1 MTQLS
6 GVASTIFSFLKMGMW
21 SPMALNSPTM
31 VAILSAVYQSPTT
44 SQPAPSPLIGNSS
57 LATKI
62 LES

>member
-31 VAILSAVYQSPTT
+31 VAILSAVFI
-44 SQPAPSPLIGNSS
+44 SQPPLLNQPP
-57 LATKI
+57 LP
-62 LES
+62 